1 MKGKARVCLLIGLI
15 LSTICYALYTVV
27 SLIGM
32 FGIFGIL
39 TSGDAILN
47 MAGFIYL
54 GIMLLVFIFC
64 LLGLILYERNKIM
77 KLYHVSHTPNL
88 KMLDTSGY
96 GTRI

>member
-1 MKGKARVCLLIGLI
+1 MKGKTRVCLLIGLI

-47 MAGFIYL
+47 MAGTIYL
-54 GIMLLVFIFC
+54 GITLLVFIFC
-64 LLGLILYERNKIM
+64 LLGLIFLW
-77 KLYHVSHTPNL
+77 HQFHTCGN
-88 KMLDTSGY
+88 
-96 GTRI
+96 GTRKVC